1 MIKSTLN
8 GVDIPFLM
16 CNYCLNFRVQRG
28 VTMFFRF
35 KKGIIGLCVAMMVT
49 FGIVVYSG
57 MEVSASSSAVS
68 KNAVKDTGKS
78 GISIKINGKV
88 KELNKYD
95 GSIKKSKGN
104 AKFKKSSGYVKS
116 EFFVYKKAV
125 YYANSKGNLASGWEK
140 IKGSYYFFGRSSYK
154 MARNKSVEKVTL
166 TKYGVAEGGA
176 KNKARAKSYVKA
188 DNVMEAKTK
197 ASDSKSAKLKKCFNY
212 VMNVGYKQY
221 RKYKDVKGD
230 SNWDVTFANDVFN
243 NNLGCCVSKACAFGY
258 LAAACGY
265 DKVTICCDT
274 SHAWTDI
281 DGKLFDPVFAKSK
294 GYSKNYNSSYYD
306 YRRNAAVKVKL

>member
-1 MIKSTLN
+1 
-8 GVDIPFLM
+8 
-16 CNYCLNFRVQRG
+16 
-28 VTMFFRF
+28 MFSKN
-35 KKGIIGLCVAMMVT
+35 KKGIVSLCALMMVA
-49 FGIVVYSG
+49 FGFLVFFGVD
-57 MEVSASSSAVS
+57 VSAAAASNNAAKTSA
-68 KNAVKDTGKS
+68 KS
-78 GISIKINGKV
+78 GISIKVNGKV
-88 KELNKYD
+88 KELNKYT
-95 GSIKKSKGN
+95 GTIKKSKGN
-104 AKFKKSSGYVKS
+104 AKFKKSGGYVKN
-116 EFFVYKKAV
+116 EFFVYNKAV

-140 IKGSYYFFGRSSYK
+140 IKGGYYFFGRSSYK

-188 DNVMEAKTK
+188 DNVMESKTK

-230 SNWDVTFANDVFN
+230 SNWDVTFANDIFN
-243 NNLGCCVSKACAFGY
+243 NNLGCCVSKACAFAY